1 MELSRPKIR
10 KFLILSGVSPQHFSL
25 KGFLCFFPK
34 IVCSEKVSIMFSQ
47 KKLL

>member
-10 KFLILSGVSPQHFSL
+10 KFLILSGVSPQNFSL
-25 KGFLCFFPK
+25 KSLLCFFPK
-34 IVCSEKVSIMFSQ
+34 IACSEKVSIMVSQ